1 MLEKQDQEK
10 QRGTFSRQCKKNRKN
25 NKKKQQVRFNH
36 SAPVL
41 KRMNRNRKK
50 QSGKGMGENLAKV
63 GLQLRSK
70 ALNSSF
76 CKKTN
81 K

>member
-1 MLEKQDQEK
+1 M
-10 QRGTFSRQCKKNRKN
+10 
-25 NKKKQQVRFNH
+25 
-36 SAPVL
+36 L

-70 ALNSSF
+70 GLNSSF